1 MQNHVI
7 DTVMLRED
15 ELS

>member
-7 DTVMLRED
+7 DTVVLRED
-15 ELS
+15 KLS